1 MKIDQASNSFWVD
14 REKIRQQ
21 ILEEAVNIVTGE
33 RQEQYGKPEDNFA
46 TIADMWN
53 AYIERSRQSKKALWH
68 LNARNVADM
77 MILMK
82 VARLAAGGTRD
93 SYVDVAGYAACGG
106 EILEKEKEGNL
117 TISHSI
123 NPCIV
128 SRSLSVTG
136 GTKPVGVARR
146 ERHEEELKEMLR
158 KLKGFGLKLNE
169 EGEKFIAETG
179 ESYETSACLWDR
191 GL

>member
-1 MKIDQASNSFWVD
+1 MEKDQMSNSFRVD
-14 REKIRQQ
+14 RKKIRQQ

-33 RQEQYGKPEDNFA
+33 RQEQYGQPEDNFA

-106 EILEKEKEGNL
+106 EILEEEKPKSITVGNGY
-117 TISHSI
+117 
-123 NPCIV
+123 
-128 SRSLSVTG
+128 G
-136 GTKPVGVARR
+136 GVVLCGGDSPVGRIR
-146 ERHEEELKEMLR
+146 QKQEKKQNEELKYILR

-169 EGEKFIAETG
+169 KGENFIADTG

-191 GL
+191 EL